1 METKEIKL
9 LIQSTGEN
17 LMKEIVGE
25 PEDIAALIVMQ
36 MMFNQE
42 FRTKMTRI
50 LELLQKSKVTDTATL
65 DKARVDMLTEIF
77 SNL

>member
-17 LMKEIVGE
+17 LVKEIVGE

-77 SNL
+77 SKL